1 MKNAYNEGVAGGLK
15 LANFAK
21 SNIHN
26 AVLKIGHTIGYK
38 FKPWQA
44 IKITKGIAVGS
55 QVFSIVGIGLE
66 VFMQIKEDRDEDK
79 KALELK
85 NNRQII
91 RGQFYNAA
99 DELEEYGREYVHENI
114 TEPLD
119 DSIREIND
127 SINSIREGRIGKN
140 ELCKEIIDLQAECQN
155 LIREIHSSI

>member
-1 MKNAYNEGVAGGLK
+1 M
-15 LANFAK
+15 
-21 SNIHN
+21 
-26 AVLKIGHTIGYK
+26 
-38 FKPWQA
+38 
-44 IKITKGIAVGS
+44 
-55 QVFSIVGIGLE
+55 
-66 VFMQIKEDRDEDK
+66 FMQIKEDRDEDK